1 MNWYLDVLYKMAA
14 KQDSS
19 AEAYLAR
26 IGVPEETISYVTT
39 LNPELKRWAVG
50 FLSRSPQTTVENL
63 ISQHRTQKAT
73 QPQQVVNKIPTPVL
87 DARFHS
93 IQEKDAFFKNI
104 PKEYTQWVSRI
115 LNDKM
120 FAFIPEEDTP
130 RLINALKSFSNLKV
144 RDNIPLEKDINKYR
158 DLNQLE
164 TEISKFTGT
173 GSKSGGY
180 LQYNPLSLPGVQQVK
195 TLKDGTQMFKIS
207 NADSLAKLGIGTKW
221 CTREDYGSSN
231 MSSRYINQYGFL
243 YLFTKDGK
251 PVIQM
256 TPDLNQVMDVNDE
269 QIPLPRELYPD
280 FSEQLSKKTKI
291 PAKTILQFASEE
303 VANNPD
309 MVLKAIKKNPSALM
323 LASDSLRNNINIV
336 LEAVKRDSDVANY
349 ASQELQD
356 NDEFNNE
363 VQRAAGNFEYDFGY
377 FSEMEEDLTKAI
389 YGGAREF
396 GIEPSLIFWDFNF
409 AYDAVYN
416 FISKGRGDAISPS
429 GVAGVLANAAY
440 DSDLQNIKNG
450 TYSLEK
456 MKKKAFSLATFSR
469 KHPRYNYD
477 KSKKY
482 IQDLIVPY
490 LPQAKIEVEKNLS
503 IYPNKFS
510 TEEIDKRINLRAFEL
525 MQNDVEFDTSN
536 KKSIDD
542 FDLGTQQRFLTK
554 AVNEA
559 SNISQISEKREK
571 NDEMFYDH
579 YDDSYDTYYDEPNS
593 DDFENPD
600 DYENALNKWEEERDR
615 IRDENAN
622 YHRSTT
628 FPWNFDDEIHN
639 TLLKLIESKPIRL
652 PTWINSFF
660 KNSQYVPNIL
670 WTVRTART
678 ASKKTKAN
686 GWYNMIRP
694 NPEDLEN

>member
-1 MNWYLDVLYKMAA
+1 MNWYLDVLSKMAA

-63 ISQHRTQKAT
+63 ISQHRTQKAI
-73 QPQQVVNKIPTPVL
+73 QPQQVANKVPTPVL

-115 LNDKM
+115 LNDKL

-130 RLINALKSFSNLKV
+130 RLINALRSFSNLKI
-144 RDNIPLEKDINKYR
+144 RDNIPLEKDINKYK

-195 TLKDGTQMFKIS
+195 ALKDGTQMFKIS
-207 NADSLAKLGIGTKW
+207 NADSLAKLGLGTKW

-231 MSSRYINQYGFL
+231 MSSRYISQYGFL
-243 YLFTKDGK
+243 YLLTKDGK

-256 TPDLNQVMDVNDE
+256 TPDLNQVMNVNDE
-269 QIPLPRELYPD
+269 QVSLPRELYSH

-291 PAKTILQFASEE
+291 PVKTILQFTSEE

-323 LASDSLRNNINIV
+323 LASDNLRNNVNIV
-336 LEAVKRDSDVANY
+336 LEAVKRDSDVARY

-356 NDEFNNE
+356 NDEFAKE
-363 VQRAAGNFEYDFGY
+363 VQRASGDFDYDFGY
-377 FSEMEEDLTKAI
+377 FREMEEDITKAI
-389 YGGAREF
+389 YGGAKAF
-396 GIEPSLIFWDFNF
+396 GIEPNLVFWDFNI
-409 AYDAVYN
+409 AYDAVYS
-416 FISKGRGDAISPS
+416 FISKGRGEPMSPS
-429 GVAGVLANAAY
+429 GVAEVLANAAY

-450 TYSLEK
+450 TFSLDK
-456 MKKKAFSLATFSR
+456 MKKKAFEILRVSR
-469 KHPRYNYD
+469 KYPRYNYD
-477 KSKKY
+477 KSRKY

-503 IYPNKFS
+503 IYESKPSK
-510 TEEIDKRINLRAFEL
+510 EEIDKRINLRAFEL

-542 FDLGTQQRFLTK
+542 FDLQTQQKFLTK
-554 AVNEA
+554 AVNQA
-559 SNISQISEKREK
+559 SNISQISEKRQK
-571 NDEMFYDH
+571 NDELFYEN
-579 YDDSYDTYYDEPNS
+579 YDDSYDYYEEEPDS

-600 DYENALNKWEEERDR
+600 DYKNSLSKWEEERDR

-622 YHRSTT
+622 DYRSRT
-628 FPWNFDDEIHN
+628 FPWNFDDDIHD
-639 TLLKLIESKPIRL
+639 TLLKIIKSKPIRL
-652 PTWINSFF
+652 PMWINSFF
-660 KNSQYVPNIL
+660 KNSQYVPDL
-670 WTVRTART
+670 VWTIQVAN
-678 ASKKTKAN
+678 KKTKAN
-686 GWYNMIRP
+686 GWYNMIKP
-694 NPEDLEN
+694 NLEDLDN